1 MATGVEGIT
10 LVAIEVEVIALEAIE
25 EGEDYSLEESVALSS

>member
-10 LVAIEVEVIALEAIE
+10 LVAIEVEGIALEAIE
-25 EGEDYSLEESVALSS
+25 VGEDYSLEE